1 MSNYLLEIGVEEFPA
16 KFIKPTQ
23 NQFHQGIKKILEENN
38 FEYENI
44 EINSTPRRFAIQ
56 IKNIVKREINLEEK
70 IKGPAKKI
78 AFDENGNPTR
88 ALQGFMKSKNVTL
101 DDITYEELNGVDY
114 VYAIVK
120 LETKNL
126 SDLFIDEIPNIIRNI
141 SNPRQ
146 MKWGGKDLR
155 FLRPIRWIVS
165 ILDDKV
171 LEFDLENI
179 QVSNITKGHRVLGKS
194 RIQIDKID
202 DYENLLEENYV
213 IVSEEKRRKMILRGI
228 NRLSREIGGHYIEDE
243 DLLEEVVFINEYP
256 TPFIGKFDQKYL
268 TLPKEVIITPMKDHQ
283 RYFPVIDDNED
294 LLPYFIGVRNGDENG
309 IENVIE
315 GNKKV
320 LVARLED
327 AKFFYEQ
334 DIKTP
339 FEEYVSKLENLGF
352 YEGLGTMLDKTNR
365 LEKLVET
372 IGTDVE
378 CGAEAIKIAKRAAHL
393 SKADL
398 VTQTVIEFTELQGT
412 MGRVFAENSGENS
425 LVALAIEEQY
435 MPIKSGSDLP
445 KTVSGRVLSIADKID
460 TIAGLYSQGIEVT
473 GSQDLYGQRRAVLG
487 VLRIL
492 TEYKIN
498 MNLRQNIK
506 DALYNYIDMFGES
519 FNFNEVVI
527 KIEDFIR
534 QRFKNM
540 LNEDGFRYDIIDS
553 ILGQKDLN
561 IRNMYY
567 KVEVLDAKAKE
578 DKNFDELITKFV
590 RIVNISNKAN
600 NDEINNDYLQE
611 EDLYIYNELFR
622 IENINIGINSG
633 KIDESLQELRKIAND
648 MNNYLDNTHIMV
660 EDENIKNTRL
670 AMVKKVSDSIMS
682 IFDPTKIVR

>member
-179 QVSNITKGHRVLGKS
+179 QVSNITKGHRVLGKN

-256 TPFIGKFDQKYL
+256 TPFIGKFDPTYL

-283 RYFPVIDDNED
+283 RYFPVIDDNEE

-435 MPIKSGSDLP
+435 MPVKSGSDLP

-600 NDEINNDYLQE
+600 NDEINTDYLQE
-611 EDLYIYNELFR
+611 EDIYIYNELFR

-633 KIDESLQELRKIAND
+633 KIDESLQELRKIASD
-648 MNNYLDNTHIMV
+648 MNDYLDNTHIMV
-660 EDENIKNTRL
+660 DDENIKNTRL